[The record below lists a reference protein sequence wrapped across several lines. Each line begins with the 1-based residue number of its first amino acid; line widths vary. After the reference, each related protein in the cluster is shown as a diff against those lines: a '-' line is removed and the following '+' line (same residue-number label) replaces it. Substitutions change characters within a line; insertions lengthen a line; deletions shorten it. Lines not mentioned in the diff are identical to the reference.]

1 MCFHY
6 NLDRY
11 PISTYREREFYV
23 TDNKTNTE
31 SKLFVEAVADETA
44 NSEDE

>member
-1 MCFHY
+1 VDSW
-6 NLDRY
+6 L
-11 PISTYREREFYV
+11 V
-23 TDNKTNTE
+23 TLHKTNTE